1 MKFTLN
7 QLNSLLGKR
16 VCFNT
21 VCELGKQQ
29 ITGKVIGFTVYQ
41 SQRYDLVVNCDKF
54 GLDNF
59 NSQDI
64 QELIYS

>member
-41 SQRYDLVVNCDKF
+41 SQRYDLVVNCDQF

>member
-7 QLNSLLGKR
+7 QLHSLLGKR

-41 SQRYDLVVNCDKF
+41 NQRYDWW
-54 GLDNF
+54 
-59 NSQDI
+59 
-64 QELIYS
+64 